1 MTMENK
7 GDKLITKSCKEV
19 FSMESSRANF
29 NEVRN
34 SALRDFLCDWRMGA
48 AGILSKSCPRKIC
61 KVYRKT
67 SATEALFNQIVGL
80 QPASY

>member
-1 MTMENK
+1 MENK

-29 NEVRN
+29 NQVRN

-48 AGILSKSCPRKIC
+48 AGILSKVVQEKFA
-61 KVYRKT
+61 KF
-67 SATEALFNQIVGL
+67 TEKHLRRRLFL
-80 QPASY
+80 TK